1 MTTGTDI
8 GTAALR
14 ALYASPGPF
23 ASVYFSLEARPELE
37 RDNAARWQGICRR
50 LAEQGGHLDDI
61 AALTETF
68 RANEP
73 AAGMLAAFAA
83 EGVARL
89 AAVLPGATGA
99 DRALWGPLPHLL
111 PLLTWRQQHP
121 AHVVAVVDRSGADL
135 HLYPA
140 GATEGRHV
148 QVTGP
153 DDEIERNQPG
163 GTSQMRYQHR
173 AEDSWEHNATAVAAA
188 LGTALHEVDAHVL
201 MLAGD
206 VRARQ
211 YLMKHLPVRVR
222 SDVVLHQVSGGR
234 SRDGARAERSRQ
246 VDDATVA
253 AGFEETEALM
263 HGFTE
268 ARGRRGNCVE
278 GTYAT
283 LRALASGR
291 LRTLLVCD
299 GAGGPGPR
307 REAWYGLGPADVADR
322 RSALA
327 HHAEPYVRGPLA
339 DVAVRG
345 ALLTGADIRVL
356 DWGTPARPS
365 QGIGGLC
372 RYTRHA
378 EAS

>member
-8 GTAALR
+8 GTDALR

-23 ASVYFSLEARPELE
+23 ATVYFALEARPEME
-37 RDNAARWQGICRR
+37 QDNEARWHGLCHALAGQG
-50 LAEQGGHLDDI
+50 AHSGDI
-61 AALTETF
+61 AALTGAF

-73 AAGMLAAFAA
+73 AAGTLAAFAA
-83 EGVARL
+83 DGRVQL
-89 AAVLPGATGA
+89 ATVLPGATGA

-121 AHVVAVVDRSGADL
+121 AHVVAVVDRAGADL
-135 HLYPA
+135 HLYRA

-163 GTSQMRYQHR
+163 GMAQMRYQHR

-188 LGTALHEVDAHVL
+188 LDTALREVDAHVL

-211 YLMKHLPVRVR
+211 YLTKHLPVRVR
-222 SDVVLHQVSGGR
+222 RDVTVHPVSGSR
-234 SRDGARAERSRQ
+234 SRDGAWAERARQ
-246 VDDATVA
+246 VEDATLA
-253 AGFEETEALM
+253 AGREETGAM
-263 HGFTE
+263 VQGFSE
-268 ARGRRGNCVE
+268 ARAPRGNSVE
-278 GTYAT
+278 GAYAT
-283 LRALASGR
+283 LNALAGGR

-299 GAGGPGPR
+299 DSVEAGR
-307 REAWYGLGPADVADR
+307 RRDAWYGSGPADVADR
-322 RSALA
+322 RSGLAL
-327 HHAEPYVRGPLA
+327 HAGPHLRGPLA

-345 ALLTGADIRVL
+345 ALLTGADVRVL
-356 DWGTPARPS
+356 DPGTPSAPAR
-365 QGIGGLC
+365 GIGGLT